1 MTKAVAMNVGVRA
14 LTVDEFDQVSG
25 GKTATGVRVENCTTK
40 IYPNGKEV
48 QKCTVVS
55 ETTN

>member
-1 MTKAVAMNVGVRA
+1 MTNAVAVNADVRA
-14 LTVDEFDQVSG
+14 LTVDELEEVSG
-25 GKTATGVRVENCTTK
+25 GKKVTGVRVENCTTK
-40 IYPNGKEV
+40 ISPNGKEV